1 MTGPPSEVAGRAP
14 CSQSM
19 ALNFQDSLRDR
30 SHRVGRHRSVHDLR
44 HVITQWSRVALPQWR
59 FRGPGCGQSLLVLW
73 AAAAGPLR
81 PSRQPSVWP
90 PIPGASTIRARRG
103 RSTPSLVAPM
113 LAFVTTCLEVGK
125 RQRAASDVGRGGG
138 LSPSLVCGNI
148 SGTLGVGGPG
158 EAASHGKV
166 PQSLAAQDPPAIW
179 SKLVS

>member
-73 AAAAGPLR
+73 AAAAGPLW
-81 PSRQPSVWP
+81 PSRQLSVWP
-90 PIPGASTIRARRG
+90 PIPRASTVRARRG

-125 RQRAASDVGRGGG
+125 RQRAASDLGRGGFLAPALCVG
-138 LSPSLVCGNI
+138 MSQGPWV
-148 SGTLGVGGPG
+148 LGARERQPVMGRYP
-158 EAASHGKV
+158 KV
-166 PQSLAAQDPPAIW
+166 WLPRTPPAIW